1 MDVGIK
7 KDDSRNVG
15 IDLLRP
21 VSMFFVVVLHA
32 LGHGGLLDGS
42 PAGSA
47 AYRAAWGLE
56 AFAFCAVDIFAL
68 ISGYVSYRG
77 ERRPTRFSSYLALW
91 LEVVFYGLVI
101 NAAFLLIK
109 PSSVS
114 LMRAA
119 AVCAPVM
126 TNRYWYFTA
135 YTGLI
140 IIKPVLDAGLGRI
153 SQRTAIKVF
162 IAVFAVFS
170 ALNNVIDAFSLGKG
184 YSFAWIALLYVMG
197 ATMKKCDIGAG
208 VKPVFA
214 AVGIIALWLVTWAW
228 KLFWK
233 TDFLPGGYVDDRLFV
248 SYVSPTVLGM
258 AVLFVILFSKLRPGR
273 FARKAARFAAPGAF
287 AVYVINEHWL
297 IRTEI
302 MKGNFAFLA
311 QKPVPVMLA
320 AVVGFAAAFVLASLA
335 VDKLRQLLFRAA
347 RVDRAAEWV
356 DRRLDIAVEKLTGK
370 S

>member
-1 MDVGIK
+1 
-7 KDDSRNVG
+7 
-15 IDLLRP
+15 
-21 VSMFFVVVLHA
+21 MFFVIVLHA

-77 ERRPTRFSSYLALW
+77 ERRPTRFSSYLMLW
-91 LEVVFYGLVI
+91 FEVVFYGVVITAVFLVI
-101 NAAFLLIK
+101 K
-109 PSSVS
+109 PASVS

-119 AVCAPVM
+119 AVCAPVL

-135 YTGLI
+135 YTGLV

-153 SQRTAIKVF
+153 YKRTAAKVF
-162 IAVFAVFS
+162 IAVFVVFS
-170 ALNNVIDAFSLGKG
+170 LLNSVTDVFKLEKG

-214 AVGIIALWLVTWAW
+214 AVGIIALWLVTWVW

-233 TDFLPGGYVDDRLFV
+233 TDLLPGGFIDDRLLV

-258 AVLFVILFSKLRPGR
+258 AVLFIILFSKLRPGR
-273 FARKAARFAAPGAF
+273 FARKAAGFAAPGAF
-287 AVYVINEHWL
+287 AVYIINEHWL

-335 VDKLRQLLFRAA
+335 ADKLRQLLFKAA
-347 RVDRAAEWV
+347 RVDKATAWIGRKTDLA
-356 DRRLDIAVEKLTGK
+356 IGKLTGE